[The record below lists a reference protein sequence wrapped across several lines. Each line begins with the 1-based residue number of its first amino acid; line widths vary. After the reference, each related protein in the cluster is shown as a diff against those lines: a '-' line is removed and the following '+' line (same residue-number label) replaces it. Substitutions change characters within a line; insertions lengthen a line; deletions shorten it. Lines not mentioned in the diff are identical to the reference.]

1 MSRLP
6 RGPATAGTIRPPASG
21 LTLPR
26 GLGSKDFLNDV
37 PEMPALTQR
46 IQPGSRRATLTA
58 ATFSPPSEGSAAIAR
73 SSGFA
78 VAPGSGF
85 GRAASPSPGQPK
97 DMHSTLA
104 RARARSPSH
113 SFATLQPSSQ
123 RPRSGAAQLPVAPP
137 AIDNTCLAA
146 PRPPSAAGLRC
157 GDPVFI
163 PSQELRGTL
172 RFLGPIDGK
181 QGTWAGIELDEVG
194 KGKNDGSVA
203 GKSYFAC
210 PPNTGIFAAPS
221 KVEPYVVDRRAL
233 AAEAESSSVSLTSS
247 THHAPET
254 DKPVYPVARPG
265 STGRIGHSTH
275 TPGGPQRPQ
284 GKLPGR
290 SRLASDAQSPA
301 STGQPVSSTP
311 ASLAHT
317 RRKTMSRIVPLEQA
331 VGQPRPRPPP
341 PSTVSRGANRARPIS
356 TAESVVSNRTTSPQ
370 LSRPSSRSVAS
381 SLGDLAATVASPS
394 RPPTLVRPQHA
405 LGGAAAP
412 DALTAA
418 GTTIK
423 RRPVA
428 TTISARPLD
437 GAGRDVPKP
446 KVASTADPVERLRL
460 RIDMLEAENRVLRL
474 KGEQDKAHLAASHML
489 ARDLVTV
496 NGTASPQARG
506 GVDGTHRASSLS
518 TGFPATASEAMNP
531 NGINRQLGEA
541 RDLLERERQESKS
554 QIALLEAQI
563 GELRLQG
570 DGKDSDA
577 DLACAVAEVAPNT
590 EESGARIAELEAKLD
605 MASQV
610 HAKEL
615 LVAKEAQSELAL
627 ELEARAAANKALV
640 ADLEARAGEAASL
653 GLRLKQAD
661 AERLRASQM
670 FKELVAE
677 HEQKADDSTEKTELV
692 SKLGNQ
698 VEKLRR
704 EFVESE
710 EQRLGLASNLEAA
723 QNQLS
728 TSEAR
733 LADTMASA
741 AQLEERIADY
751 DAKCALANLYH
762 SHMCQAVALAQQHVT
777 RASGAVADD
786 GQPEACSEEAA
797 SELYSKLRAA
807 VMLLADTALSGT
819 RVRPDSSAGR
829 DNADSHV
836 GAGYEQELQARIEE
850 LEDINGKLVKEHE
863 QFALQQTLVNDY
875 LEKLESECNRLVED
889 IEQLTSENQ
898 KLSEDLRMA

>member
-1 MSRLP
+1 
-6 RGPATAGTIRPPASG
+6 
-21 LTLPR
+21 
-26 GLGSKDFLNDV
+26 
-37 PEMPALTQR
+37 
-46 IQPGSRRATLTA
+46 
-58 ATFSPPSEGSAAIAR
+58 
-73 SSGFA
+73 
-78 VAPGSGF
+78 
-85 GRAASPSPGQPK
+85 
-97 DMHSTLA
+97 
-104 RARARSPSH
+104 
-113 SFATLQPSSQ
+113 
-123 RPRSGAAQLPVAPP
+123 
-137 AIDNTCLAA
+137 
-146 PRPPSAAGLRC
+146 
-157 GDPVFI
+157 
-163 PSQELRGTL
+163 
-172 RFLGPIDGK
+172 
-181 QGTWAGIELDEVG
+181 
-194 KGKNDGSVA
+194 
-203 GKSYFAC
+203 
-210 PPNTGIFAAPS
+210 
-221 KVEPYVVDRRAL
+221 
-233 AAEAESSSVSLTSS
+233 
-247 THHAPET
+247 
-254 DKPVYPVARPG
+254 
-265 STGRIGHSTH
+265 
-275 TPGGPQRPQ
+275 
-284 GKLPGR
+284 
-290 SRLASDAQSPA
+290 
-301 STGQPVSSTP
+301 
-311 ASLAHT
+311 
-317 RRKTMSRIVPLEQA
+317 
-331 VGQPRPRPPP
+331 
-341 PSTVSRGANRARPIS
+341 
-356 TAESVVSNRTTSPQ
+356 
-370 LSRPSSRSVAS
+370 
-381 SLGDLAATVASPS
+381 
-394 RPPTLVRPQHA
+394 
-405 LGGAAAP
+405 
-412 DALTAA
+412 
-418 GTTIK
+418 
-423 RRPVA
+423 
-428 TTISARPLD
+428 
-437 GAGRDVPKP
+437 
-446 KVASTADPVERLRL
+446 
-460 RIDMLEAENRVLRL
+460 
-474 KGEQDKAHLAASHML
+474 
-489 ARDLVTV
+489 
-496 NGTASPQARG
+496 
-506 GVDGTHRASSLS
+506 
-518 TGFPATASEAMNP
+518 AMNP